1 MREMKDSG
9 IEWVGKIPCS
19 WSTPKITHI
28 LDYRHRYPIGD
39 GDHGSIKASEY
50 AESGIPFIR
59 VQNLGYATDLN
70 TSNMVYITEKQ
81 NEGIKNS
88 TLYPYDVL
96 FAKTGATIGKV
107 GMVPPSMEK
116 ANTTSHVG
124 KITVSPKTAPRFI
137 YYILS
142 SYIGYKQFWDIAN
155 LKSTRPELS
164 IDEIK
169 TIRILLPDTKMEQ
182 EKIADY
188 LDLKCSEI
196 DAISADIQKEIETL
210 EQYKRSVITEAVTKG
225 LNPDVEMKDSG
236 IEWVGNVPDHWGVL
250 ANKYV
255 MKKRKDICTKWNGEN
270 VLSLTMNGVIVRDLD
285 NPVGKMPTTFDGYQ
299 FVYSGNLLMC
309 LFDYDVTP
317 RCVGIVKN
325 AGVTSPAYSRF
336 ELKENATLE
345 YFYYYYLMIDFTK
358 ELLHLAKNL
367 RHSFTEEQL
376 GALKVPL
383 PPLDEQKNIA
393 TYLDSKCKEI
403 ESVIASKKQ
412 QLEVLDSY
420 KKSLI
425 YEYVTGKKEV
435 PMYES

>member
-9 IEWVGKIPCS
+9 HETIGLVPSDWTEKRLKYLCKIQTGNEDTQNANPEGKYPFYVRSPIVEHCDRY
-19 WSTPKITHI
+19 TFDGEGI
-28 LDYRHRYPIGD
+28 LVAGD
-39 GDHGSIKASEY
+39 GAGAGRIFHHVYGKY
-50 AESGIPFIR
+50 AVHQR
-59 VQNLGYATDLN
+59 VYRL
-70 TSNMVYITEKQ
+70 SH
-81 NEGIKNS
+81 
-88 TLYPYDVL
+88 
-96 FAKTGATIGKV
+96 FAGNAD
-107 GMVPPSMEK
+107 
-116 ANTTSHVG
+116 
-124 KITVSPKTAPRFI
+124 FI
-137 YYILS
+137 YYYLS
-142 SYIGYKQFWDIAN
+142 N
-155 LKSTRPELS
+155 LFPHEMDKGSAQSTVPSMRLPM
-164 IDEIK
+164 
-169 TIRILLPDTKMEQ
+169 LLNFPLFLPSKKEQ
-182 EKIADY
+182 DKIVTF
-188 LDLKCSEI
+188 LDSKCSEI
-196 DAISADIQKEIETL
+196 DAITADIQKEIETL